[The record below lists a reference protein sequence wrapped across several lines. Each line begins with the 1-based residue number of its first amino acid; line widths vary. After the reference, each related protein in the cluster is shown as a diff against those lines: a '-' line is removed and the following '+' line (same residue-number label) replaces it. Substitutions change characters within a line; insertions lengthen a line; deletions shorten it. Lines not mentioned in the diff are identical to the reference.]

1 MEFLKRNWKEFENKS
16 VKPVWNLFSRH
27 YSSLGLEYED
37 FVSIAYIIL
46 NKEIRNYNADKSGVY
61 TYCIRV
67 LKRRMADYSRNT
79 YNTEKTRAN
88 FCLQSLNVYVS
99 EDSEVT
105 LEDNLIDDKTM
116 YKSENNI
123 GKIKRFFKTLSN
135 KQKDILFLTT
145 IETLSERSVF
155 LAFFCR
161 PLKFI
166 SSTKTLLPIDNI
178 SLAKKSDLLV

>member
-46 NKEIRNYNADKSGVY
+46 NKEIRNYNADKSGIY

-67 LKRRMADYSRNT
+67 LKRRMADYIRNN
-79 YNTEKTRAN
+79 YNTDKTRAN
-88 FCLQSLNVYVS
+88 FCPQSLNVYVS

-105 LEDNLIDDKTM
+105 LEDNLVDDKTM

-145 IETLSERSVF
+145 IGLNQEEIQSVMD
-155 LAFFCR
+155 
-161 PLKFI
+161 I
-166 SSTKTLLPIDNI
+166 SSEEYSRDIQKIRSPRRVSKLKNEVI
-178 SLAKKSDLLV
+178 